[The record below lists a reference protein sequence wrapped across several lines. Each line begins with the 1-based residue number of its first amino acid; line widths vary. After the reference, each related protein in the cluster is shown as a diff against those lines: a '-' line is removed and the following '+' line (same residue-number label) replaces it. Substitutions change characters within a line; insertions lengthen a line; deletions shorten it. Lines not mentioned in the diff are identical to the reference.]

1 MATASIE
8 EFIVGLQLAENSR
21 LKVLE
26 RISDVLYNLACFLAK
41 IDRRHVRNITVKGF
55 IASLPVDLSPSTLYN
70 WRFSKIGTVRDTRGT
85 GALSI
90 ILVLS

>member
-21 LKVLE
+21 LKVIE

-41 IDRRHVRNITVKGF
+41 LTGRTLGT
-55 IASLPVDLSPSTLYN
+55 LPFKDL
-70 WRFSKIGTVRDTRGT
+70 
-85 GALSI
+85 
-90 ILVLS
+90 